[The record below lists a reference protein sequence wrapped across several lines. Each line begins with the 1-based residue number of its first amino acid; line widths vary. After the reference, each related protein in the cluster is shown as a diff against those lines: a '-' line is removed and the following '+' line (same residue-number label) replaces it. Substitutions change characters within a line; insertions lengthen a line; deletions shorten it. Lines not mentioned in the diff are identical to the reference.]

1 MTYARQETATTY
13 RTLEGYYF
21 TVVQDGADQI
31 YVRNVEYPRGRVLSY
46 NDLIPSSVQTDIQD
60 AIAVARN
67 SQMSAVSGT
76 VTFTSHTSRPV
87 VFATAMPT
95 AAYRVVLPFQG
106 PLIALVES
114 QTTTG
119 FTIVVATEYTGT
131 VGFDV
136 FP

>member
-13 RTLEGYYF
+13 RTSEGYYF
-21 TVVQDGADQI
+21 TIVQDGADQI
-31 YVRNVEYPRGRVLSY
+31 YVRNVEYPRGRVLTF
-46 NDLIPSSVQTDIQD
+46 NDPVPSGVHADIQN
-60 AIAVARN
+60 AIEVARN

-76 VTFTSHTSRPV
+76 VTFAGQTSRPV

-95 AAYRVVLPFQG
+95 AAYRVVLSFQG
-106 PLIALVES
+106 PLIAWVES